1 MGKRE
6 KWEERA
12 WRERIWSMV
21 ILILGRHYIARRWVY
36 NTRGMGQKATTGIL
50 YIMKDDM
57 FEYKCVDRAMYI
69 QHF

>member
-1 MGKRE
+1 
-6 KWEERA
+6 
-12 WRERIWSMV
+12 MV